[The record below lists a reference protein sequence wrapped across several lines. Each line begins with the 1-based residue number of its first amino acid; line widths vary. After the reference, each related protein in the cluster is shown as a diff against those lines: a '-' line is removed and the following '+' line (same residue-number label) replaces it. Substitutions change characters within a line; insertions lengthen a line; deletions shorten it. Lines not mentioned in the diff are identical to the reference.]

1 MELSL
6 ITFSLMAFAVV
17 STPGPTVLLALS
29 NGSRFGLARAG
40 YGILGAAISDVVL
53 IAAAALGLG
62 ALLASSA
69 LLFTVVKWTGV
80 AYLVWLGV
88 QMLRSPGT
96 FGASPGRPAAD
107 KGRGKSRAIFR
118 KSLLVAVTNPKGY
131 LFFTAF
137 LPQFL
142 DLSKALV
149 PQYVTL
155 ALIFVAVDVVVMA
168 VYAGLGARAMRFLN
182 SRGAAWIDRTCGGLL
197 VAMGAALALI
207 RRSQA

>member
-6 ITFSLMAFAVV
+6 VAFALMALAVV

-29 NGSRFGLARAG
+29 NGSRFGMVRAG
-40 YGILGAAISDVVL
+40 YGILGAAISDIVL

-80 AYLVWLGV
+80 AYLIWLGV
-88 QMLRSPGT
+88 QMLRSPGAL
-96 FGASPGRPAAD
+96 GASPGRPPVD
-107 KGRGKSRAIFR
+107 MRRGKSLAIFR

-142 DLSKALV
+142 ILSKPLV
-149 PQYVTL
+149 P
-155 ALIFVAVDVVVMA
+155 
-168 VYAGLGARAMRFLN
+168 
-182 SRGAAWIDRTCGGLL
+182 
-197 VAMGAALALI
+197 
-207 RRSQA
+207 